1 MEDLDY
7 LEEFVTYIKCLNAKL
22 RIECDM
28 EVSKITID
36 NSKTDGEIKLTVNRV
51 LFAQDKEFYK
61 NDKNLINGISKRV
74 DKKDNNNKRRS

>member
-7 LEEFVTYIKCLNAKL
+7 LEEFVTYIKCLNARL
-22 RIECDM
+22 RIECDV

-36 NSKTDGEIKLTVNRV
+36 NSRTDGEIQLTVNKV
-51 LFAQDKEFYK
+51 LYAQDKEFYN

-74 DKKDNNNKRRS
+74 DKKDNNNKGRS